1 MTIRTIEQKFIH
13 DLAEI
18 YDAEQRFL
26 EAQDKLLQAASAPQ
40 LKAIIQDHIEQTEQQ
55 IGNIEQIYR
64 QLDANP
70 ERISCDGAAGLV
82 RASEQGLAI
91 ADSPA
96 LRDYVIGG
104 ALSKVEHYEVAV
116 YRGLLTAAESMGQI
130 QIAALLRHNLQQEEQ
145 TAQLVEQSTPMLI
158 EQAMLAGEQGA

>member
-1 MTIRTIEQKFIH
+1 M
-13 DLAEI
+13 
-18 YDAEQRFL
+18 
-26 EAQDKLLQAASAPQ
+26 
-40 LKAIIQDHIEQTEQQ
+40 
-55 IGNIEQIYR
+55 
-64 QLDANP
+64 
-70 ERISCDGAAGLV
+70 